1 MNHEDTTRSTP
12 ARGSVRTLRQ
22 QEELPL
28 LRDHLLRLDPA
39 SRHDRFHG
47 FMDDSFIERYAA
59 KCADDG
65 TVIIAYIEDGV
76 VRGAAELHPP
86 DQSPDALPE
95 IAFSVEARVRR
106 QGVGSIL
113 FKKLIAEARSKGYHA
128 LRITTGAQN
137 QAMRALAHKFG
148 AQSDVPPRRIHRD
161 DRSGAASAAATREA
175 SDGDAGRRR
184 ARDGQR
190 QPRLLEDA
198 DADVWLGPDGLIDHR
213 TQKTLRRSVICEGLM
228 MSGGECQVPVRL
240 SLPNF
245 RTTRR
250 STTIERC
257 APCSPAMTRVIERP
271 NTGRAAFFTSA

>member
-1 MNHEDTTRSTP
+1 MRHENITRLTP

-28 LRDHLLRLDPA
+28 LRDHLLRLDRE

-86 DQSPDALPE
+86 DQSPDSLPE

-113 FKKLIAEARSKGYHA
+113 FRKLIAEARAKGYRS

-137 QAMRALAHKFG
+137 QAMRALANKFG
-148 AQSDVPPRRIHRD
+148 ANLTFRHGES
-161 DRSGAASAAATREA
+161 SGTIDLAPQAQPDLAKTAIAT
-175 SDGDAGRRR
+175 
-184 ARDGQR
+184 
-190 QPRLLEDA
+190 PA
-198 DADVWLGPDGLIDHR
+198 DAARALASVNRAYWKML
-213 TQKTLRRSVICEGLM
+213 LRMYGW
-228 MSGGECQVPVRL
+228 
-240 SLPNF
+240 
-245 RTTRR
+245 
-250 STTIERC
+250 
-257 APCSPAMTRVIERP
+257 
-271 NTGRAAFFTSA
+271 GRAA